1 MTLIREGEKAFASII
16 STRSGVDSGGIYYR
30 LDVMACR
37 KMSEVCKQELV
48 DTAYALYQSICKHTS
63 HNNNL
68 TGQAEQGCSVEGVV
82 EIKG

>member
-30 LDVMACR
+30 LDVMACME
-37 KMSEVCKQELV
+37 MSEVCKQELV

-63 HNNNL
+63 HNANDNQQVPL
-68 TGQAEQGCSVEGVV
+68 SDSSDG
-82 EIKG
+82 